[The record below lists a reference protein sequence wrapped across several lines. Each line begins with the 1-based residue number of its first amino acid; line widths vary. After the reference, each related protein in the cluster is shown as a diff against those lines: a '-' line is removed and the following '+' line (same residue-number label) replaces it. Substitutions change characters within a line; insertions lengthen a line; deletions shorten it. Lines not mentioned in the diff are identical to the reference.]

1 MKHPIQNNLVQ
12 KLNEVK
18 IIGGKT
24 KMNKIKVTG
33 ILTIALMMVFSLV
46 VIGGSVEAQD
56 LDKMAILF
64 PGSIQDADYNAT
76 GYETMLAV
84 EEELGL
90 EVSYSEQVA
99 VPDAARV
106 LSEYADSGYGIIW
119 AHGAQFNQAV
129 FEVAPQFPDVAFI
142 IEGDSPLDEE
152 IANVTLL
159 DRNYY
164 PGFYVLGALATRI
177 TETNKIGYIGG
188 LELPFTYGEV
198 NAIGQAIAEYNP
210 DIEFSYLYVGDF
222 NDPVKTKQSA
232 EALISK
238 GVDVIISGVNLGN
251 YGLFRAVEDAERQVY
266 VTTTYTNKYNL
277 APEHHL
283 TSDLFMYNPVVF
295 EAIEKIQSGQ
305 MSNYIPMEYGPDS
318 ARYLKIPVDN
328 VSDEINEWTKGIA
341 EKVASGEIVVEKNL
355 SEIDLEAYDIEVE
368 VIDN

>member
-1 MKHPIQNNLVQ
+1 
-12 KLNEVK
+12 
-18 IIGGKT
+18 
-24 KMNKIKVTG
+24 MNKIKVTG
-33 ILTIALMMVFSLV
+33 ILTIAFMLVFSLAL
-46 VIGGSVEAQD
+46 IGGSAYAQD
-56 LDKMAILF
+56 FDRMAVLF

-99 VPDAARV
+99 VSDAARV

-129 FEVAPQFPDVAFI
+129 FEVAPEFPDVAFI
-142 IEGDSPLDEE
+142 IEDDSPLDEE

-177 TETNKIGYIGG
+177 TEENKIGYIGG

-277 APEHHL
+277 APDHHL

-305 MSNYIPMEYGPDS
+305 MSNYIPMEYGSDS
-318 ARYLKIPVDN
+318 ARYLKLPVDN
-328 VSDEINEWTKGIA
+328 VSDEVSEWTKGIA
-341 EKVASGEIVVEKNL
+341 EKVASGEIDVEKNL

-368 VIDN
+368 VIED